1 MGGSRIGLVG
11 RGLLRATRNVVT
23 LLVAPTPFPRGK
35 LLRAYLPML
44 ARQLGSVV
52 RPSKLQRGGSTQIL
66 GREVRYLHFGDLVF
80 GFEEMFVEQ
89 QYAFDATTAEPRI
102 LDCGSNVGMSVLF
115 FKLLYPAARITAFE
129 PAPDAVAVLRENVA
143 GLEGVTVE
151 QKALSAEEG
160 EVEFFAFPGE
170 AASPRSGTLRQEGAE
185 RTATVD
191 STPLSPYVDGPVDL
205 LKLDVEGRE
214 LEVLREL
221 AAAGKLPEIARM
233 VIEVH
238 HSPDYTEQSVPGIL
252 SLLEEHGFDYRVRA
266 PLDSERWRAAGQDF
280 WLYVTRRAPAQDG

>member
-1 MGGSRIGLVG
+1 MDGSRIGLLG

-23 LLVAPTPFPRGK
+23 LLVAPTPFPRRQ

-44 ARQLGSVV
+44 ARQLAGLAH
-52 RPSKLQRGGSTQIL
+52 PSRLQRAGRTQIL
-66 GREVRYLHFGDLVF
+66 GRDVRYLHFGDLVF

-89 QYAFDATTAEPRI
+89 QYAFHANTAAPRI

-129 PAPDAVAVLRENVA
+129 PAPDAVRVLRDNVA
-143 GLEGVTVE
+143 GLEDVTVE
-151 QKALSAEEG
+151 QKALSAEPG
-160 EVEFFAFPGE
+160 ELEFFAFPGE

-185 RTATVD
+185 RTATVA
-191 STPLSPYVDGPVDL
+191 STPLSPYVDGDVDL

-221 AAAGKLPEIARM
+221 AAAGKLAQIARM

-252 SLLEEHGFDYRVRA
+252 ALLEEHGFDYRVRA
-266 PLDSERWRAAGQDF
+266 PLDSDRWRAGGQDF
-280 WLYVTRRAPAQDG
+280 WLYVTRRVPAQDG